1 LRAGKGSR
9 AGRTLTGLLLLSLLE
24 GATSSLAGAEDDP
37 PAAPPPAPP
46 EEQVL
51 LIDSVG
57 HLVAVPASRLPKGL
71 LPPPDIGLGKQSPGP
86 VSGGHQPTEV
96 EQRLDAGRRPG
107 FELFPGAPPKLAS
120 YLAGVDE
127 EGNTA
132 VRPGPL
138 VEIAPL
144 ESIVQQGKYRLSGGG
159 FRYSLSQAMV
169 YSALGGATTG
179 ATSLAFYGFDF
190 VGKWAIYGDRSA
202 GTAGWISA
210 QIEAKSG
217 LGTAGATQSARTSLA
232 SVTSPMGAWS
242 GREGFRI
249 PELAWQQSLRNGE
262 VVLLGGMVS
271 QGNYLDGNAYA
282 NTARGQFLNS
292 ALIDTMVMPLP
303 NYAFGLNVQWQ
314 PRHEWYAMLGLSAG
328 NSIAGTAPWT
338 DFTWTTWSAISEIGF
353 APDDVVGLGP
363 GVYRLQPFLAGS
375 GGVTQGG
382 LCLNLQQQ
390 LGLKSP
396 LAWFGRFG
404 AGGSSVSA
412 GASAQ
417 IGTGFVMQAP
427 LAHAGLVPRLTNDL
441 LGVAYVWSRPSAT
454 TATVYHRSEYVLETF
469 YTLQLTPM
477 MRLQP
482 DFQVVWDAAFNPDPG
497 PSTVFQMQLILVW

>member
-1 LRAGKGSR
+1 VRRLA
-9 AGRTLTGLLLLSLLE
+9 ALLTIATLS
-24 GATSSLAGAEDDP
+24 
-37 PAAPPPAPP
+37 AAPPLSAFADDEPPAGPQQ

-51 LIDSVG
+51 LIDAFG
-57 HLVAVPASRLPKGL
+57 KLVPVPASSLPRGF
-71 LPPPDIGLGKQSPGP
+71 LPPAGVGLGKQVPGP
-86 VSGGHQPTEV
+86 ASGAHQPAEV
-96 EQRLDAGRRPG
+96 ERRLDAARKAG
-107 FELFPGAPPKLAS
+107 FELFPAAQPKLGS
-120 YLAGVDE
+120 YLAGQDE

-138 VEIAPL
+138 LRLAPL
-144 ESIVQQGKYRLSGGG
+144 ESWVQQGKYRLGEGG
-159 FRYSLSQAMV
+159 FRYSLSQAIV
-169 YSALGGATTG
+169 YGAMGGATTG
-179 ATSLAFYGFDF
+179 ATSLGFYGFDL
-190 VGKWAIYGDRSA
+190 VAKWAIYGDRSA

-217 LGTAGATQSARTSLA
+217 LGTAGSQESAQTSLKTL
-232 SVTSPMGAWS
+232 TSPMGAWS

-262 VVLLGGMVS
+262 LVFLAGMVS

-303 NYAFGLNVQWQ
+303 GYAFGLNVQWQ

-328 NSIAGTAPWT
+328 NGVAGTAPWT
-338 DFTWTTWSAISEIGF
+338 DFTWKAWSAISEIGF
-353 APDDVVGLGP
+353 APDDVLGLGP

-390 LGLKSP
+390 LGPRSP
-396 LAWFGRFG
+396 FAWFGRFG
-404 AGGSSVSA
+404 AGGSAVSA

-417 IGTGFVMQAP
+417 AGTGLVMQAP
-427 LAHAGLVPRLTNDL
+427 LAHAGLAPRLTNDL
-441 LGVAYVWSRPSAT
+441 VGIGYVWSRPSA
-454 TATVYHRSEYVLETF
+454 AAAPVYHRNEQVLETF
-469 YTLQLTPM
+469 YTLQLSPL

-482 DFQVVWDAAFNPDPG
+482 DFQVVWNAAFNPDPG
-497 PSTVFQMQLILVW
+497 PSTIFQVQMLLVW